1 MDLSR
6 IAEEKIREGMENGE
20 FDRLEGRGSKI
31 DLSEYFNTP
40 SEFRAGYSVLKANKF
55 VPGEVELLREI
66 AELSTPQDG
75 EGPTAASDRER
86 RLNEKRT
93 SLAILLERN
102 HRGSR
107 RR

>member
-1 MDLSR
+1 MDFSK
-6 IAEEKIREGMENGE
+6 IAEDKIREGMERGE
-20 FDRLEGRGSKI
+20 FDRLEGEGVKI

-55 VPGEVELLREI
+55 VPGEVELLRDI
-66 AELSTPQDG
+66 AKLSKSIDG
-75 EGPTAASDRER
+75 EDPKTGTDRER
-86 RLNEKRT
+86 RLNEKRM

>member
-1 MDLSR
+1 M
-6 IAEEKIREGMENGE
+6 AEERIREGMERGE
-20 FDRLEGRGSKI
+20 FDRLEGEGTKI

-40 SEFRAGYSVLKANKF
+40 PEYRAGYSVLKASKF
-55 VPGEVELLREI
+55 VPGEVDLLREI
-66 AELSTPQDG
+66 AELRSPVDG
-75 EGPTAASDRER
+75 EDPAAALDRER
-86 RLNEKRT
+86 RLNEKQM